1 MSRISKV
8 WVRNSGGGLG
18 WKGTVDSLCKR
29 PLDYARGSDWG
40 CGASGIGW
48 RRAGCQPVGMSGLR
62 SRIEMKMGFGQG
74 RTSRRQAARCRTA
87 GGGLTIR
94 RRLPAC
100 TTRIEARGSDWG
112 CGASG
117 LGVRNDSSDV
127 GKNWIFRFRPALICV
142 LQFLLLAVIAL
153 AVEPADSI
161 WSARYVI
168 TMDAQRR
175 VIENGAVAIVGDHIA
190 AVGTKA
196 EIDARFQAKQRVDRS
211 EAILAPGLINTHTH
225 AAMTL
230 FRGIADDLT
239 LQDWLTKFIFPAEAK
254 NVNAE
259 FVRWGTRLGC
269 LEMLL
274 SGTTTFTDMYYFE
287 EVVAEAAK
295 EAGMRGVLGE
305 TIIRFPVADNKTP
318 ADALAYTERYLKRF
332 ACDPLI
338 TAAVAPHALYTNDD
352 GTLKAA
358 RALANRYKAPLV
370 IHLSE
375 TKKENDDE
383 LAKRH
388 TTPTKTLDNLGVW
401 NGRSVAAHSV
411 WVNEAD
417 LAILKAR
424 GVGIAHCPSS
434 NMMLASGV
442 APVVRMLAL
451 DMPVGLGPDGPAGS
465 NNDLNM
471 FEEMDLAAKLQKV
484 ASLNPRAL
492 GAAAALEMAT
502 IRGARAL
509 GLEKEIGS
517 LEVGKRADLITVRID
532 LAHAQ
537 PLYDAVSQMV
547 YALKGSDVRDVMVNG
562 RPVVRDGRIL
572 TLNEAQILAKAA
584 EYRIRISAS
593 LK

>member
-1 MSRISKV
+1 MSHISSAPTARLITAV
-8 WVRNSGGGLG
+8 E
-18 WKGTVDSLCKR
+18 
-29 PLDYARGSDWG
+29 PLADARGSHRSRDRVPSG
-40 CGASGIGW
+40 CGAVSRNRTIFNGRG
-48 RRAGCQPVGMSGLR
+48 AR
-62 SRIEMKMGFGQG
+62 SIIPSFF
-74 RTSRRQAARCRTA
+74 
-87 GGGLTIR
+87 L
-94 RRLPAC
+94 
-100 TTRIEARGSDWG
+100 
-112 CGASG
+112 
-117 LGVRNDSSDV
+117 
-127 GKNWIFRFRPALICV
+127 FV
-142 LQFLLLAVIAL
+142 LAL
-153 AVEPADSI
+153 AAEPADFI

-168 TMDAQRR
+168 TMDASRR
-175 VIENGAVAIVGDHIA
+175 VIENGAVAITGDRIV

-196 EIDARFQAKQRVDRS
+196 EIDARFQAKQRVDRP

-230 FRGIADDLT
+230 FRGIADDVT

-254 NVNAE
+254 NVSAE

-287 EVVAEAAK
+287 DVVAEAAK

-305 TIIRFPVADNKTP
+305 TIIQFPVADNKTP

-332 ACDPLI
+332 AGDPLI

-352 GTLKAA
+352 ATLKAA
-358 RALANRYKAPLV
+358 RALANKYKAPLL

-388 TTPTKTLDNLGVW
+388 TTPTRTLDDLGVW
-401 NGRSVAAHSV
+401 NGRSIAAHSV
-411 WVNEAD
+411 WVDEAD
-417 LAILKAR
+417 MQILKAR

-442 APVVRMLAL
+442 APIVRMLAL

-484 ASLNPRAL
+484 TSRNPQAL
-492 GAAAALEMAT
+492 GAAASLEMAT

-509 GLEKEIGS
+509 GMEKEIGS
-517 LEVGKRADLITVRID
+517 LA
-532 LAHAQ
+532 
-537 PLYDAVSQMV
+537 
-547 YALKGSDVRDVMVNG
+547 
-562 RPVVRDGRIL
+562 
-572 TLNEAQILAKAA
+572 
-584 EYRIRISAS
+584 
-593 LK
+593 